1 MPASIPL
8 PAALST
14 DDDHYEDLLGLW
26 SDLEAGLHLVLTSP
40 LLVAQFPAKI
50 QQLETWMRDL
60 VAHDTDAALYLM
72 FQLASTS
79 TVGYSASHA
88 LVCATLCQ
96 ILATEFQLP
105 LHERHSLV
113 RAALTMNVG
122 MTTLQ
127 DQLSLQRDR
136 PTPTQQAAIDQHPHE
151 SRRMLEELGVTDPL
165 WLDTVSR
172 HHTVPATQ
180 LPLLQQPAAERLARI
195 LATTDRYA
203 AMISP
208 RKSRPGRSVM
218 DSALAVTQEA
228 SGVLDE
234 AGHALVH
241 CAGHYP
247 PGVFVRLSSSETA
260 IVLRRS
266 PKPHAP
272 LVAKVLT
279 AEGFALRQPLLL
291 HLQESDVRISGALA
305 HTEVSLRVNHFAMV
319 QLGLYAARYSEG
331 LQHLVQ
337 LPGSH

>member
-1 MPASIPL
+1 MPTTSLL
-8 PAALST
+8 PAALAT

-26 SDLEAGLHLVLTSP
+26 SDLEASLHLVLTSP
-40 LLVAQFPAKI
+40 ALVPALPVKI

-72 FQLASTS
+72 FQLAGTS

-96 ILATEFQLP
+96 ILATSLQLP
-105 LHERHSLV
+105 PHERHSLV
-113 RAALTMNVG
+113 RAALTMNIG

-127 DQLSLQRDR
+127 DHLSLQRDR
-136 PTPTQQAAIDQHPHE
+136 PSQAQQQAIDQHPQA
-151 SRRMLEELGVTDPL
+151 SRRLLEEQGVSDTL
-165 WLDTVSR
+165 WLDIVGL
-172 HHTVPATQ
+172 HHAVPPTQ
-180 LPLLQQPAAERLARI
+180 LPLLQQPVAERLARI

-208 RKSRPGRSVM
+208 RKSRPGRSVV
-218 DSALAVTQEA
+218 DSTLAVTQGP
-228 SGVLDE
+228 SGVFDE
-234 AGHALVH
+234 AGHALVQ

-247 PGVFVRLSSSETA
+247 PGVFVRLDNDETA

-266 PKPHAP
+266 PTAQAP
-272 LVAKVLT
+272 LVAQVLT
-279 AEGFALRQPLLL
+279 AQGFALRQPRLV
-291 HLQESDVRISGALA
+291 HLQASDARISGALA

-337 LPGSH
+337 LPGTH

>member
-1 MPASIPL
+1 MHTTVL
-8 PAALST
+8 PHTPSQ

-26 SDLEAGLHLVLTSP
+26 SDLEAALHLILTSP
-40 LLVAQFPAKI
+40 VLVPQFTSKI
-50 QQLETWMRDL
+50 QQLDAWMQDL

-96 ILATEFQLP
+96 ILASEFQLP
-105 LHERHSLV
+105 QHERSSLV
-113 RAALTMNVG
+113 RAALTMNLG

-127 DQLSLQRDR
+127 DQLALQRER
-136 PTPTQQAAIDQHPHE
+136 LTATQQEAIQQHPQE
-151 SRRMLEELGVTDPL
+151 SCRMLAQLGVEDAL
-165 WLDTVSR
+165 WLEAVTQ
-172 HHTVPATQ
+172 HHAVPATQ

-208 RKSRPGRSVM
+208 RKTRPGRSVA
-218 DSALAVTQEA
+218 DSTLAVTQGQT
-228 SGVLDE
+228 GVFDE
-234 AGHALVH
+234 VGHALAH

-247 PGVFVRLSSSETA
+247 PGVFVRLSNQETA

-266 PKPHAP
+266 PNPHAP

-279 AEGFALRQPLLL
+279 PQNFPLRQPLLH
-291 HLQESDVRISGALA
+291 HLQDSSVRIASALTHA
-305 HTEVSLRVNHFAMV
+305 DVSLRVNHFAMV

-337 LPGSH
+337 LPGTR

>member
-72 FQLASTS
+72 LQLASTS

-151 SRRMLEELGVTDPL
+151 SRRMLEELGVADPL

>member
-1 MPASIPL
+1 MHTTAL
-8 PAALST
+8 PTTPCL

-40 LLVAQFPAKI
+40 ALVPQLPAKI
-50 QQLETWMRDL
+50 RQLDAWMQDL

-72 FQLASTS
+72 FRLASTS

-105 LHERHSLV
+105 PGERDSLV
-113 RAALTMNVG
+113 GAALTMNVG

-127 DQLSLQRDR
+127 DQLALQRER
-136 PTPTQQAAIDQHPHE
+136 LSLAQQTAVEQHPQE
-151 SRRMLEELGVTDPL
+151 SQRMLRQLGVEDAL
-165 WLDTVSR
+165 WLDVVAL
-172 HHTVPATQ
+172 HHAVPASQ
-180 LPLLQQPAAERLARI
+180 LPLRAQEPAERLARI

-208 RKSRPGRSVM
+208 RQTRPGRSVA
-218 DSALAVTQEA
+218 DSTQAVTLGQA
-228 SGVLDE
+228 GVLHE
-234 AGHALVH
+234 VGRALTH
-241 CAGHYP
+241 CAGPYP
-247 PGVFVRLSSSETA
+247 PGVFVRLSNAETA

-266 PKPHAP
+266 ADPHAP

-279 AEGFALRQPLLL
+279 AQNHPLRQPTLL
-291 HLQESDVRISGALA
+291 HLQEGAIRIECALA
-305 HTEVSLRVNHFAMV
+305 HAQVHLRVDHFAMV

-331 LQHLVQ
+331 LQQLVQ
-337 LPGSH
+337 LPGTR